1 MIVITMSNCP
11 PKLRGDLSLWLME
24 INTGVYVGHVNARVR
39 EALWKRVCENLRDGQ
54 ATMVFTTNNEQHM
67 EFYVHNTSW
76 KPVDYDGMK
85 LMKRPLS
92 QSAVDSAALPE
103 GFSTAAKQ
111 RMGRR
116 RRNRAQQNSYFVIDI
131 ETTGLSYEKDNIIEI
146 GMLEVQDNVCIA
158 EYQWLIRTD
167 AEIPEEITRLTGLTR
182 TQLDASGVPI
192 QGVLQELLERT
203 KFRNAVFYH
212 ANFDCL
218 FLEAACRKNGLPSP
232 EFRITDAMQFA
243 KSKLKELTNY
253 KLETV
258 AKALDIA
265 TQQKH
270 RALDDCKLLLE
281 VWKKLNEM

>member
-24 INTGVYVGHVNARVR
+24 INTGVYVGQVNARVR

-92 QSAVDSAALPE
+92 QYAASSAALPE

-116 RRNRAQQNSYFVIDI
+116 RRNKEPQKSYFIIDI
-131 ETTGLSYEKDNIIEI
+131 ETTGLSYEKDCIIEI
-146 GMLEVQDNVCIA
+146 GMLEVQDDRCIA
-158 EYQWLIRTD
+158 EDEWLIQTD
-167 AEIPEEITRLTGLTR
+167 VEISEEITRLTGLNTS
-182 TQLDASGVPI
+182 QLETEGVPI
-192 QGVLQELLERT
+192 QDALHELLERT
-203 KFRNAVFYH
+203 KYRNVVFYH

-218 FLEAACRKNGLPSP
+218 FLESACRRNGLPSP
-232 EFRITDAMQFA
+232 EFRITDAMQYA
-243 KSKLKELTNY
+243 KNQLKGLANY

-258 AKALDIA
+258 AESLDIMIP
-265 TQQKH
+265 QKH
-270 RALDDCKLLLE
+270 RALEDCRLLLA

>member
-11 PKLRGDLSLWLME
+11 SKLRGDLSLWLME
-24 INTGVYVGHVNARVR
+24 INTGVYVGQVNARVR
-39 EALWKRVCENLRDGQ
+39 EALWNRVCENLRDGQ

-67 EFYVHNTSW
+67 EFCVHNTYW

-92 QSAVDSAALPE
+92 QCAVDSTALPE

-116 RRNRAQQNSYFVIDI
+116 RRNREQQNSYFVIDI
-131 ETTGLSYEKDNIIEI
+131 ETTGLSHEKDNIIEI
-146 GMLEVQDNVCIA
+146 GMLEIKDDLCVA
-158 EYQWLIRTD
+158 ENAWLIRTD
-167 AEIPEEITRLTGLTR
+167 AEIPEEITRLTGLSKM
-182 TQLDASGVPI
+182 QLDDSGIP
-192 QGVLQELLERT
+192 LCDALMELLERT
-203 KFRNAVFYH
+203 KNKNAVFYH

-218 FLEAACRKNGLPSP
+218 FLESACRKNGLPTP
-232 EFRITDAMQFA
+232 DFRVTDAMLFA
-243 KSKLKELTNY
+243 RSKLNGLANY

-258 AKALDIA
+258 AQALGIE
-265 TQQKH
+265 TSQKH

-281 VWKKLNEM
+281 VFKKLNKM

>member
-24 INTGVYVGHVNARVR
+24 INTGVYVGQVNTRVR

-92 QSAVDSAALPE
+92 QSAVDSAVLPE
-103 GFSTAAKQ
+103 GFSRAAKQ

-116 RRNRAQQNSYFVIDI
+116 RRNREQQNSYFVIDL
-131 ETTGLSYEKDNIIEI
+131 ETTGLSHEKDSIIEI
-146 GMLEVQDNVCIA
+146 GMLEVQDDVCIA
-158 EYQWLIRTD
+158 EYEWLIRTD
-167 AEIPEEITRLTGLTR
+167 AEIPEEIIRLTGLTGTTLH
-182 TQLDASGVPI
+182 TQGVPI
-192 QGVLQELLERT
+192 EDALHELLERT

-218 FLEAACRKNGLPSP
+218 FLETACRNNGLPPP
-232 EFRITDAMQFA
+232 EFRITDAMQYA
-243 KSKLKELTNY
+243 RSRLKGLANY

-258 AKALDIA
+258 AKALDITA
-265 TQQKH
+265 PQKH

>member
-24 INTGVYVGHVNARVR
+24 VNTGVYVGQVNARVR

-85 LMKRPLS
+85 LMKRPITRT
-92 QSAVDSAALPE
+92 AADSATLPK

-116 RRNRAQQNSYFVIDI
+116 RRNREQQNSYFVIDI
-131 ETTGLSYEKDNIIEI
+131 ETTGLSHEKDSIIEI
-146 GMLEVQDNVCIA
+146 GMLEVRDDVCIA
-158 EYQWLIRTD
+158 EYEWLIRTD
-167 AEIPEEITRLTGLTR
+167 AEIPQEISRLTGLTG
-182 TQLDASGVPI
+182 TFLNAH
-192 QGVLQELLERT
+192 GVLIKDALHELLERT
-203 KFRNAVFYH
+203 KFKNAVFYH

-218 FLEAACRKNGLPSP
+218 FLETACRKSGLPPP
-232 EFRITDAMQFA
+232 EFRITDAMQYA
-243 KSKLKELTNY
+243 KSCLKGLANY

-258 AKALDIA
+258 ARALDIM
-265 TQQKH
+265 TPQKH

>member
-11 PKLRGDLSLWLME
+11 SKLRGDLSLWLME
-24 INTGVYVGHVNARVR
+24 INTGVYVGQVNARVR

-85 LMKRPLS
+85 LMKRPLTR
-92 QSAVDSAALPE
+92 SAVDLAALPM

-116 RRNRAQQNSYFVIDI
+116 RRNREQQNSYFVIDL
-131 ETTGLSYEKDNIIEI
+131 ETTGLSHEKDHIIEI
-146 GMLEVQDNVCIA
+146 GMLEVKDDVCIA
-158 EYQWLIRTD
+158 EYEWLIRTD
-167 AEIPEEITRLTGLTR
+167 AEIPEDITRLTGLNETDLE
-182 TQLDASGVPI
+182 THGVPI
-192 QGVLQELLERT
+192 KDALYELLERT
-203 KFRNAVFYH
+203 KYRNAVFYH

-218 FLEAACRKNGLPSP
+218 FLEMACRNNGLPAP
-232 EFRITDAMQFA
+232 DFRITDAMQYA
-243 KSKLKELTNY
+243 KNRFKGLRNY

-258 AKALDIA
+258 AEAMGIM
-265 TQQKH
+265 TPQKH

-281 VWKKLNEM
+281 VWKKLNEI

>member
-24 INTGVYVGHVNARVR
+24 INTGVYVGQVNARVR
-39 EALWKRVCENLRDGQ
+39 ESLWKRVCENLRDGQ

-67 EFYVHNTSW
+67 EFCVHNTSW

-85 LMKRPLS
+85 LMKRPLTQCAGGTS
-92 QSAVDSAALPE
+92 VLPE

-116 RRNRAQQNSYFVIDI
+116 HRNREQQNSYFVIDI
-131 ETTGLSYEKDNIIEI
+131 ETTGLSHEKDSILEV
-146 GMLEVQDNVCIA
+146 GMLEIKDGVCVT
-158 EYQWLIRTD
+158 ENEWLIRTD
-167 AEIPEEITRLTGLTR
+167 AEIPEQITRLTGLTR
-182 TQLDASGVPI
+182 PLLDASGEAM
-192 QGVLQELLERT
+192 QDVLQELLERT
-203 KFRNAVFYH
+203 KCRNVIFYH

-218 FLEAACRKNGLPSP
+218 FLESACRKSGLPTP
-232 EFRITDAMQFA
+232 EFRVTDVMQFA
-243 KSKLKELTNY
+243 KSKLKELANY

-258 AKALDIA
+258 ARALGI
-265 TQQKH
+265 TNPQKH

>member
-24 INTGVYVGHVNARVR
+24 INTGVYVGQVNARVR

-85 LMKRPLS
+85 LMKRPLT
-92 QSAVDSAALPE
+92 QSAAGSVALPE

-116 RRNRAQQNSYFVIDI
+116 RRNREQQNSYFVIDI
-131 ETTGLSYEKDNIIEI
+131 ETTGLSHEKDSIIEI
-146 GMLEVQDNVCIA
+146 GMLEVQDDVCIA
-158 EYQWLIRTD
+158 ENEWLIRTD
-167 AEIPEEITRLTGLTR
+167 AEIPEEITRLTGLTK
-182 TQLDASGVPI
+182 THLDTHGVPV
-192 QGVLQELLERT
+192 QDVLCELLERT

-218 FLEAACRKNGLPSP
+218 FLEAACRQNGLPSP
-232 EFRITDAMQFA
+232 EFRITDAMQYA
-243 KSKLKELTNY
+243 RSRLKGLANY

-258 AKALDIA
+258 AKALG
-265 TQQKH
+265 TVTPQKH

-281 VWKKLNEM
+281 VWKKLNEI